1 MWYYNIIIS
10 IGTIQNKYKNK
21 KLNCKKKCRWAVE
34 FLNIFYY
41 IIKLIFHI
49 EVLEVQLLFFEFFT
63 FKFWFPNVKTDLL
76 KRSK

>member
-41 IIKLIFHI
+41 IIKWIFHI
-49 EVLEVQLLFFEFFT
+49 GTRGSIVI
-63 FKFWFPNVKTDLL
+63 FWIFHF
-76 KRSK
+76 